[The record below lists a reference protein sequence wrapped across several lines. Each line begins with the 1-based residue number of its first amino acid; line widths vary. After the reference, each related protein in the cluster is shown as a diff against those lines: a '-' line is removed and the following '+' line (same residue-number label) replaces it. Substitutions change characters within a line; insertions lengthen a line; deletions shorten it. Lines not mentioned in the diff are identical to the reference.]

1 MFVEGPDLEDDRDA
15 VADALIS
22 AAAGDGYT
30 FPPSYALK
38 KARAYCAFAREVAE
52 REPGFWTLGEEAVL
66 AEHVA
71 LSEGSVDVAELG
83 SLIPTRT
90 VPALEGRLTAAGG
103 VRTLVD
109 LVARAIEADIDGD
122 DCAEEAKEDEEM
134 EEPTVGSD
142 EVIMAD
148 A

>member
-1 MFVEGPDLEDDRDA
+1 MFVEGPELENDRDA
-15 VADALIS
+15 VADALV
-22 AAAGDGYT
+22 AAAAAAGYT

-71 LSEGSVDVAELG
+71 HSEGSVDVAELA

-90 VPALEGRLTAAGG
+90 VLALERRLAAAGG
-103 VRTLVD
+103 ARTLVD
-109 LVARAIEADIDGD
+109 LVARAIEVDTNGEDS
-122 DCAEEAKEDEEM
+122 AEQAKEDENMGELAM
-134 EEPTVGSD
+134 GSEEGM
-142 EVIMAD
+142 MAD